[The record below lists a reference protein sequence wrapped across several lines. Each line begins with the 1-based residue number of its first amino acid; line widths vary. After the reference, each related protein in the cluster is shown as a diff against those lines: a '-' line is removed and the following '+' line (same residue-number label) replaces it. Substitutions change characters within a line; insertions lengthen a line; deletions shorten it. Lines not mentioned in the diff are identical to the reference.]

1 MNERQWQTA
10 ADYSPG
16 ELPNKPMSSTQT
28 NEKNSLMK
36 IRFFVTVAGDGAYA
50 EPVFHFMWRKW
61 CKYFACGK

>member
-36 IRFFVTVAGDGAYA
+36 IRFFVTVAGDGEGGAVAVLLYCC
-50 EPVFHFMWRKW
+50 WW
-61 CKYFACGK
+61 W